1 MRRAIVRWVLALS
14 AGLSQAA
21 IADGYGTV
29 EARAKYHY
37 QMFCQ
42 GCHTPDGM
50 GGQGVPRLK
59 GHVGHFVKSQRGRE
73 YLVQVP
79 GAAFSVLNDAQL
91 AEVVNWTIREFA
103 ADSEPESWK
112 PYSGEE
118 VGKYRRNPLLEVLE
132 HRKALLA
139 ELGLPGQ

>member
-1 MRRAIVRWVLALS
+1 MRRLAKWVVALS
-14 AGLSQAA
+14 AGLNQAA
-21 IADGYGTV
+21 IADGYVMV

-42 GCHTPDGM
+42 GCHTPDGV

-73 YLVQVP
+73 YLIRVP
-79 GAAFSVLNDAQL
+79 GAAYSVLNDAQL
-91 AEVVNWTIREFA
+91 AEVINWTIREFA

-118 VGKYRRNPLLEVLE
+118 VGNYRRDPLLEVLE
-132 HRKALLA
+132 HRKTLLT
-139 ELGLPGQ
+139 ELGLSSQ